1 MMALIARFF
10 IVGIAY
16 GIAFAI
22 AVLQVLFAS
31 SLVLLGLVFT
41 TILIPFVVLK
51 RVLKWANNNAD
62 R

>member
-1 MMALIARFF
+1 MATLIARFF

-31 SLVLLGLVFT
+31 LLVLLGLVFT
-41 TILIPFVVLK
+41 TILIPFALMK
-51 RVLKWANNNAD
+51 AGLKWVNRNVGS
-62 R
+62 